1 VTRGTK
7 PTAVGRDEE
16 LSSIVR
22 FLDARDELPAA
33 LLLEGEAGIGKTTL
47 WQVGTAAARE
57 RSFQVLACQTAPSDT
72 PLSFA
77 ALRDLLEG
85 VFDVVAARLSTPKRR
100 ALAVALLHED
110 PGGTAPPPGA
120 VAAAFVD
127 AVRLLALAG
136 PVLLAV
142 DDVQWLDQPTTEVL
156 EFAVRRLQNEPVG
169 LLLTRRATRADRL
182 PLRLERAHAVRVDRL
197 MVGGLSL
204 GAIHVLLRDRLG
216 MLLLRPTLRRLFD
229 ASGGNPL
236 FALEIAGA
244 LKRREWRPASGEP
257 PPLPATLQEL
267 VGDRL
272 ADLPVPAQTVLRVA
286 AATPMATVTLV
297 REAVGRDVAAAGLE
311 AGLAASVIEVD
322 GERVRLAHPLLASV
336 VYAATPP
343 STRREI
349 HGRLADVAPDL
360 EQRARHLALA
370 CPGPDATV
378 AGILEEAAARV
389 RARGAVRAAAELS
402 QYSVQL
408 TPASHSDDALRRT
421 IEAAGYHFDA
431 GDAVAARTMLDEAV
445 RSAPKGKRRAA
456 ALTQLAR
463 AHTFGANLRIG
474 SDFYRQ
480 ALAEAEDDTAVRAEA
495 EHGLAVVQMRMLV
508 DLPSAAEHARE
519 AASLVE
525 RRGDPRAQCEFL
537 TTQGHIE
544 TLLGEPCAAAT
555 MARGRELARSIGDHE
570 GLHSADFLR
579 SLRGW
584 RFTAAVLALLTDDYK
599 SARDRFKLIHALALE
614 LGDEASL
621 PLLLRYLSY
630 ADFLAG
636 DWALAGRW
644 ADEGYEAALQTGQ
657 TSQLAVLAATQG
669 LIKTHLG
676 LSEAARAAA
685 EDGLRLAAE
694 TGAMFGRLIALSA
707 LGFLELS
714 LSKPRAA
721 MVHLGP
727 LIDEMEAAGIR
738 EPGATTYYADAIEAL
753 VALGR
758 LNEAATLLERFAARA
773 RRLDRFSAVAAAERC
788 RGLLCAARGDFDGA
802 RTSLAEALAAH
813 ERATIPFDRG
823 RTLLALGS
831 VERRAKRKRAARERL
846 GQALAVFEQ
855 LGARL
860 WAEKTRAELARIGG
874 RTSSRDELTAVER
887 RVAELV
893 AEGRTNRAVASQVF
907 VTDKTV
913 EFHLRNIFRKLG
925 IRSRAELAR
934 QVGEKAAAIH
944 GGSSTKD

>member
-57 RSFQVLACQTAPSDT
+57 RRFQVLACQTAPSDT

-85 VFDVVAARLSTPKRR
+85 VFDAVAARLSIPKRR
-100 ALAVALLHED
+100 ALAVALLRED
-110 PGGTAPPPGA
+110 PVGAAPPPGA

-127 AVRLLALAG
+127 ALRMLALAG
-136 PVLLAV
+136 PVLLAI
-142 DDVQWLDQPTTEVL
+142 DDLQWLDRPTTAVL

-169 LLLTRRATRADRL
+169 LLLTRRATRADLL
-182 PLRLERAHAVRVDRL
+182 PLRLDRAPAVRVDRL
-197 MVGGLSL
+197 TVGGLSL
-204 GAIHVLLRDRLG
+204 GAIHVLLRHRLG
-216 MLLLRPTLRRLFD
+216 ILLLRPTLRRLFD

-236 FALEIAGA
+236 FALELAGA
-244 LKRREWRPASGEP
+244 LERREWQPASGEP

-272 ADLPVPAQTVLRVA
+272 ADLSLPAQTVLRVA
-286 AATPMATVTLV
+286 AATPMATVRLV
-297 REAVGRDVAAAGLE
+297 QEAVGGDVAAAGLE
-311 AGLAASVIEVD
+311 AGLSAGVIEVD

-336 VYAATPP
+336 VYASTPP
-343 STRREI
+343 AARREI
-349 HGRLADVAPDL
+349 HRRLADVAPDP

-370 CPGPDATV
+370 CSGPDATV
-378 AGILEEAAARV
+378 AGVLQEAAARV
-389 RARGAVRAAAELS
+389 RARGAVTAAAELS
-402 QYSVQL
+402 QYAISL
-408 TPASHSDDALRRT
+408 TPASQPDDALRRM

-431 GDAVAARTMLDEAV
+431 GDAVAAQTMLDQAV
-445 RSAPKGKRRAA
+445 RSAPGGKRRAE

-463 AHTFGANLRIG
+463 THNFGANLRIG
-474 SDFYRQ
+474 ADLYRQ
-480 ALAEAEDDTAVRAEA
+480 ALAEAADDTAVRAEA
-495 EHGLAVVQMRMLV
+495 EHGLAVVQMRMLE
-508 DLPSAAEHARE
+508 DLPTAAEHARE

-525 RRGDPRAQCEFL
+525 QRGEPRAQCEFL

-544 TLLGEPCAAAT
+544 ALMGEPCAAAT
-555 MARGRELARSIGDHE
+555 MARARELADSIGDHE

-584 RFTAAVLALLTDDYK
+584 RFTAAVVALFTDDVK
-599 SARDRFKLIHALALE
+599 NARDRLNSMRAFALE
-614 LGDEASL
+614 LGDEALL

-636 DWALAGRW
+636 DWALAGRR

-657 TSQLAVLAATQG
+657 ASQLAVLAATQG
-669 LIKTHLG
+669 LINAHLG
-676 LSEAARAAA
+676 LPEAARVAAG
-685 EDGLRLAAE
+685 EGLRLAAE

-714 LSKPRAA
+714 LNKPGDAIS
-721 MVHLGP
+721 HLAP
-727 LIDEMEAAGIR
+727 LIDEMEAAGLR
-738 EPGATTYYADAIEAL
+738 EPGATSYFGDAIEAQIT
-753 VALGR
+753 LGR
-758 LNEAATLLERFAARA
+758 LNEAGALLERLLERA
-773 RRLDRFSAVAAAERC
+773 RRLDRFSAIATAERC
-788 RGLLCAARGDFDGA
+788 RGLLCAGRSDFDGA
-802 RTSLAEALAAH
+802 RRSLAEALAAH
-813 ERATIPFDRG
+813 QRAMIPFDHG

-893 AEGRTNRAVASQVF
+893 AEGGTNRDVASQVF
-907 VTDKTV
+907 VTVKTV

-944 GGSSTKD
+944 GGPSTKD